1 MRLAVL
7 TGGGDVPGLN
17 PCIKAFVTRVTAAGH
32 DVVGIRRGWAGL
44 LECDPDDPASVAA
57 NVQYLDRAVVRT
69 IDRSGGTM
77 LHTSRTNPG
86 NVRASEVPKFL
97 AGRVAGDGPFDLT
110 DHVLSVIESLEIDAL
125 VPIGGDDTLSYA
137 LRLHDEHV
145 PVIAIPKTMDND
157 VHGTDYC
164 IGFSTAVTRGVH
176 FIHNLR
182 TSAGSHE
189 RIAVVELFGRYS
201 GETSLI
207 TAYLAGVDRAVISEV
222 PFDPDRL
229 AELLLADK
237 EANPSRYAMVTV
249 SEGATAASGE
259 LVLSGDADA
268 YGHRKLGGV
277 GLLLGELLKKRT
289 GGDII
294 YQQLAYLMRS
304 GSPDSLDLMV
314 ATNYAVIAADLAL
327 EGDTGRMVSLRN
339 GSYTTVPI
347 SATREGVK
355 RVDVDELYDVEQYQ
369 PKVRHVLGKP
379 MFLY

>member
-1 MRLAVL
+1 MRLGVL

-17 PCIKAFVTRVTAAGH
+17 PCIKAFVNRTAEAGH
-32 DVVGIRRGWAGL
+32 EVLGIRRGWAGL
-44 LECDPDDPASVAA
+44 LECDLDAPDSLATNVRPLDPTA
-57 NVQYLDRAVVRT
+57 VRT
-69 IDRSGGTM
+69 IDRTGGTV

-86 NVRASEVPKFL
+86 NVRRDDVPAFL
-97 AGRVAGDGPFDLT
+97 ADGLEGDGPFDFT
-110 DHVLSVIESLEIDAL
+110 AHVLRVLKELGIDAL

-137 LRLHDEHV
+137 LRLHDEGI

-164 IGFSTAVTRGVH
+164 IGFSTAVTRGVQ
-176 FIHNLR
+176 FINNLR

-229 AELLLADK
+229 AELLLRDK
-237 EANPSRYAMVTV
+237 RGNPSQYAMVTV

-259 LVLSGDADA
+259 LVVSGEADA
-268 YGHRKLGGV
+268 YGHRKLGGI
-277 GLLLGELLKKRT
+277 GQLLGELLKERT
-289 GGDII
+289 SGEII

-314 ATNYAVIAADLAL
+314 ATNYAVIAADLAI
-327 EGDTGRMVSLRN
+327 EGDAGRMVSLRN

-355 RVDVDELYDVEQYQ
+355 RVDVDELYDLVEYL